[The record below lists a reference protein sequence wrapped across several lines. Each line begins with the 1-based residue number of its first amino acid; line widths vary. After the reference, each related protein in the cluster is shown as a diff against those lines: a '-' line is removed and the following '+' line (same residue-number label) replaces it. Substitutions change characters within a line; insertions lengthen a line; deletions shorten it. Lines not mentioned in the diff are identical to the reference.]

1 VGTRYETCNGQPFF
15 RGSVSSTD
23 GGISCIVASDAQL
36 DLLSTIVQN
45 CMSMPHK
52 TVPRQFYQLFTIF
65 VTRQDFVF
73 PVCFILM
80 TRKTKELYVTSFR
93 RLHELIP
100 NFQPSRVMADNEDG
114 FIVALKEV
122 YGQNIHVEGCS
133 FHFSQ
138 AVVRKAKKIGLSGA
152 FRDDEHTR
160 KCIRCL
166 TCLPLL
172 PADDS

>member
-1 VGTRYETCNGQPFF
+1 MGTRYETCNGQPFF

-52 TVPRQFYQLFTIF
+52 TVPRQFYQSFTIF

-80 TRKTKELYVTSFR
+80 TRKSKELYVTSFR
-93 RLHELIP
+93 RLHELAP
-100 NFQPSRVMADNEDG
+100 NFQPSRVMADYEDG
-114 FIVALKEV
+114 HATFCKQCVDTRCREWPLPYLQRTYKHNYAVLQLDISFFNV
-122 YGQNIHVEGCS
+122 YI
-133 FHFSQ
+133 FSYD
-138 AVVRKAKKIGLSGA
+138 
-152 FRDDEHTR
+152 FF
-160 KCIRCL
+160 
-166 TCLPLL
+166 
-172 PADDS
+172 